1 MRNFLDDR
9 IKLFIYHKCRML
21 DSEYM
26 DLDDLAHGTPEVRV
40 IRKDGHLF
48 MLSLSHKNLDY
59 HNKITLKEL
68 KK

>member
-1 MRNFLDDR
+1 MS
-9 IKLFIYHKCRML
+9 